1 MADFKVCDVITTV
14 LPRLFCTPTC
24 CLVFQSLRVKVPP
37 VSVEDADNTP
47 AAALL
52 LCPSSAATE
61 AQAVDAQGAGS

>member
-1 MADFKVCDVITTV
+1 MADYKVCDVITTV
-14 LPRLFCTPTC
+14 FPRLFCLTC
-24 CLVFQSLRVKVPP
+24 CLFFQSLRVKVPP

>member
-1 MADFKVCDVITTV
+1 MADYKVCDIITTV
-14 LPRLFCTPTC
+14 FPRLFCPPTC
-24 CLVFQSLRVKVPP
+24 CLFFQSLRVKVPP